1 MCLKSARRQ
10 QTIVPVLD
18 LEIGG
23 GEFIT
28 MAGPCSVETEFQ
40 LMATANHV
48 RRAGARILRGG
59 AFKPRSSPYAFQ
71 GLGLEGLKMLARAR
85 EESGLAIVTE
95 VMSED
100 DVPMVAEYADILQ
113 IGTRNME
120 NYSLLEA
127 AARSGRPI
135 LLKRG
140 MVATMADLL
149 RSAQVILDNG
159 NPNVILC
166 ERGIRTFETAMRN
179 TFDVAAIALLKQISH
194 LPVIADPSHA
204 AGHRDLVPALAR
216 IAVAAGADGLL
227 VEVHPNPDK
236 AWSDGEQSLDFAGFD
251 EMMADRSSRGSR
263 CAMSLR
269 ERELSR
275 RETVGMRLDGG
286 GWMRSCCQS
295 ACDCRGGCIA
305 DSGLR
310 ILRIAQM
317 RPAERPAIVGHHCHR
332 RAGLRAAGGV
342 ARSKSDFPRARNCCW
357 FTRAKRS
364 RW

>member
-1 MCLKSARRQ
+1 VREDWCERFAESPDCLKSARRV

-59 AFKPRSSPYAFQ
+59 AFKPRSSPYALQ
-71 GLGLEGLKMLARAR
+71 GLGLDGLIMLSRAR

-95 VMSED
+95 VLSEED
-100 DVPMVAEYADILQ
+100 APMVAEYADILQ

-120 NYSLLEA
+120 NYALLEA
-127 AARSGRPI
+127 AAHTGRPV

-140 MVATMADLL
+140 MAATIADWL
-149 RSAQVILDNG
+149 RSAQLILDHG

-179 TFDVAAIALLKQISH
+179 TFDVSAIALLKQVSH

-204 AGHRDLVPALAR
+204 AGHSDLVPALAR
-216 IAVAAGADGLL
+216 IAVAAGADGVI
-227 VEVHPNPDK
+227 VEVHPNPAK
-236 AWSDGEQSLDFAGFD
+236 AWSDGGQSLDFAGFD
-251 EMMADRSSRGSR
+251 DMMADIEPWLALRG
-263 CAMSLR
+263 R
-269 ERELSR
+269 EHSR
-275 RETVGMRLDGG
+275 R
-286 GWMRSCCQS
+286 
-295 ACDCRGGCIA
+295 
-305 DSGLR
+305 
-310 ILRIAQM
+310 
-317 RPAERPAIVGHHCHR
+317 RP
-332 RAGLRAAGGV
+332 GV
-342 ARSKSDFPRARNCCW
+342 ARREAAPVRFMEAVR
-357 FTRAKRS
+357 
-364 RW
+364 

>member
-1 MCLKSARRQ
+1 MREDWRKRFAETPDCLKSARRR

-18 LEIGG
+18 IEVGG
-23 GEFIT
+23 DEFVT

-71 GLGLEGLKMLARAR
+71 GLGLDGLRMLARAR

-95 VMSED
+95 AMSED
-100 DVPMVAEYADILQ
+100 DVPLVAEYADIVQ
-113 IGTRNME
+113 IGARSME

-127 AARSGRPI
+127 AARSGRPV

-140 MVATMADLL
+140 LTATISEWL

-166 ERGIRTFETAMRN
+166 ERGIRTFETATRN
-179 TFDVAAIALLKQISH
+179 TFDVGAIALLKQISH

-204 AGHRDLVPALAR
+204 AGHRELVPVLAR

-236 AWSDGEQSLDFAGFD
+236 AWSDGDQSLNFAEFD
-251 EMMADRSSRGSR
+251 AMMEDLDPYL
-263 CAMSLR
+263 SLR
-269 ERELSR
+269 ELERER
-275 RETVGMRLDGG
+275 R
-286 GWMRSCCQS
+286 
-295 ACDCRGGCIA
+295 
-305 DSGLR
+305 
-310 ILRIAQM
+310 
-317 RPAERPAIVGHHCHR
+317 R
-332 RAGLRAAGGV
+332 RADPLREAADVRPMEAVG
-342 ARSKSDFPRARNCCW
+342 
-357 FTRAKRS
+357 
-364 RW
+364 

>member
-1 MCLKSARRQ
+1 MVGDRSTLDFPQNGAGGVRTNWHDHFAESTDVLKGAGRE
-10 QTIVPVLD
+10 QTVVRVVD

-23 GEFIT
+23 DEFIT

-59 AFKPRSSPYAFQ
+59 AFKPRSSPYSFQ

-95 VMSED
+95 VMSEC

-120 NYSLLEA
+120 NYALLEA
-127 AARSGRPI
+127 AAQSGRPV

-140 MVATMADLL
+140 MVATIADFL
-149 RSAQVILDNG
+149 RSAQIILDNG

-166 ERGIRTFETAMRN
+166 ERGIRTFETALRN
-179 TFDVAAIALLKQISH
+179 TFDVAAIALLKQVTH

-204 AGHRDLVPALAR
+204 SGNRELVPALAR
-216 IAVAAGADGLL
+216 IAVAAGSDGLL

-236 AWSDGEQSLDFAGFD
+236 AWSDAEQTLGFAEFD
-251 EMMADRSSRGSR
+251 EMMA
-263 CAMSLR
+263 SL
-269 ERELSR
+269 EPYL
-275 RETVGMRLDGG
+275 
-286 GWMRSCCQS
+286 
-295 ACDCRGGCIA
+295 A
-305 DSGLR
+305 LR
-310 ILRIAQM
+310 TPRV
-317 RPAERPAIVGHHCHR
+317 PA
-332 RAGLRAAGGV
+332 
-342 ARSKSDFPRARNCCW
+342 SDAEE
-357 FTRAKRS
+357 TRAMEAVG
-364 RW
+364 

>member
-1 MCLKSARRQ
+1 VRDTWHERFADSPDVLKSARRE
-10 QTIVPVLD
+10 QTVVPVLD
-18 LEIGG
+18 LQIGG
-23 GEFIT
+23 TGFIT

-59 AFKPRSSPYAFQ
+59 AFKPRSSPYSFQ
-71 GLGLEGLKMLARAR
+71 GHGLVGLKMLARAR

-95 VMSED
+95 VMCED

-127 AARSGRPI
+127 AARSGRPV

-140 MVATMADLL
+140 MVATIADLL
-149 RSAQVILDNG
+149 RSAQLILDNG

-166 ERGIRTFETAMRN
+166 ERGIRTFETATRN
-179 TFDVAAIALLKQISH
+179 TFDVSAIALLKLISH

-204 AGHRDLVPALAR
+204 AGHRELVPALAR
-216 IAVAAGADGLL
+216 IAVASGADGLL

-251 EMMADRSSRGSR
+251 DMMYGLEPWLEVRGLELER
-263 CAMSLR
+263 R
-269 ERELSR
+269 ERSG
-275 RETVGMRLDGG
+275 REPVEAVG
-286 GWMRSCCQS
+286 
-295 ACDCRGGCIA
+295 
-305 DSGLR
+305 
-310 ILRIAQM
+310 
-317 RPAERPAIVGHHCHR
+317 
-332 RAGLRAAGGV
+332 
-342 ARSKSDFPRARNCCW
+342 
-357 FTRAKRS
+357 
-364 RW
+364 

>member
-1 MCLKSARRQ
+1 MDDHSSLKFPQIGARDVRENWLKQFAESPDVLKSARRV

-23 GEFIT
+23 DEFIT

-71 GLGLEGLKMLARAR
+71 GHGLEGLKMLARAR

-95 VMSED
+95 VMSEC
-100 DVPMVAEYADILQ
+100 DVSMVAEYADILQ

-120 NYSLLEA
+120 NYALLEA
-127 AARSGRPI
+127 AALSGRPV

-140 MVATMADLL
+140 MVATIADLL

-166 ERGIRTFETAMRN
+166 ERGIRTFETATRN
-179 TFDVAAIALLKQISH
+179 TFDVGAIALLKLISH

-204 AGHRDLVPALAR
+204 AGHRELVPALAR
-216 IAVAAGADGLL
+216 VAVAADADGLL
-227 VEVHPNPDK
+227 VEVHPNPEK
-236 AWSDGEQSLDFAGFD
+236 AWSDGEQTLDFNAFD
-251 EMMADRSSRGSR
+251 DMMASIEPYLALRGSR
-263 CAMSLR
+263 IPM
-269 ERELSR
+269 REL
-275 RETVGMRLDGG
+275 EGVQVMEAVG
-286 GWMRSCCQS
+286 
-295 ACDCRGGCIA
+295 
-305 DSGLR
+305 
-310 ILRIAQM
+310 
-317 RPAERPAIVGHHCHR
+317 
-332 RAGLRAAGGV
+332 
-342 ARSKSDFPRARNCCW
+342 
-357 FTRAKRS
+357 
-364 RW
+364 